1 MRNERLKAIPIRRDI
16 IVLRADQEVVDF
28 AYNLW
33 LARDFRGG
41 SPEEDLLNA
50 FREVRGRG
58 LFLVPKRNLIQCDI
72 RPLPVRRGVTQE
84 AGHNADIAFA
94 GRRTSGY

>member
-1 MRNERLKAIPIRRDI
+1 MCNDSLNVIPIRRGI
-16 IVLRADQEVVDF
+16 IVSEADQEVVDF

-33 LARDFRGG
+33 LARGFRGG

-50 FREVRGRG
+50 VREVRGRKSAG
-58 LFLVPKRNLIQCDI
+58 LFLVPKRNLIRCD
-72 RPLPVRRGVTQE
+72 PHPFPVRRGVTQE

-94 GRRTSGY
+94 GR